1 METQNAKECYNGQVW
16 RRCHKSLATSL
27 NTIETSVALASLNF
41 NCGSSG
47 FTKLM
52 EELNIEPGAH
62 LTRYATKS
70 TARCISDASR
80 KSMETSKK
88 IKKRKKLVKAGL
100 ADKYQATKGVLYQS
114 GGFNG

>member
-1 METQNAKECYNGQVW
+1 
-16 RRCHKSLATSL
+16 
-27 NTIETSVALASLNF
+27 
-41 NCGSSG
+41 
-47 FTKLM
+47 M

-80 KSMETSKK
+80 KSTSKK

-114 GGFNG
+114 GAFNG